1 MKRGQ
6 AVEIAGLLGR
16 SADRDVFLGFAEAF
30 LLHQISVA
38 DVLNEET
45 GEGYQRRF
53 DKRHSQ
59 DFRRYIQSPGAT
71 TIPLTFNLRPRSDD
85 AWRITSLPRGRA
97 VLRVNAECQDAFYQ
111 VDCQHR
117 LGFLADQSLMLP
129 FMAYLGLTREEEMA
143 VFSTIN
149 GKAKGLGT
157 SLLDYHEARLAHDL
171 ERDRPELYI
180 ALRLHEDERSPWF
193 RRLDLGGH
201 STTGLK
207 RRASLRTMQKA
218 VKKFLNHSNSLGTL
232 TAIQIYDLLLAFWRA
247 VAFVLE
253 REWNNPRK
261 HFLTKG
267 VGVYALSIIAA
278 DIYREG
284 GPNAESV
291 CTESFMRAKLTDF
304 LPDFDWS
311 TSGPLRGLGGEAG
324 VRQAVELLR
333 EQRNSP
339 PWRVLAGGQ

>member
-1 MKRGQ
+1 MKTPQ
-6 AVEIAGLLGR
+6 PIEIDGLVGR
-16 SADRDVFLGFAEAF
+16 SADRVVFLGFAEAC
-30 LLHQISVA
+30 LLHRISVA

-45 GEGYQRRF
+45 AQGYQRRF

-71 TIPLTFNLRPRSDD
+71 TIPLTFNLRPRPDGG
-85 AWRITSLPRGRA
+85 WRVTQLPGGRA
-97 VLRVNAECQDAFYQ
+97 VLRINAGCQDALFQ

-117 LGFLADQSLMLP
+117 LGFLADQQLVLP
-129 FMAYLGLTREEEMA
+129 FMAFIGLTHEEEMA

-157 SLLDYHEARLAHDL
+157 SLLDYHEAQLAQDL
-171 ERDRPELYI
+171 ERDRPELYV

-193 RRLDLGGH
+193 RQLDLGGH

-218 VKKFLNHSNSLGTL
+218 VKKFLSHSDSLGDL
-232 TAIQIYDLLLAFWRA
+232 TAVQIYELLLGFWRA
-247 VAFVLE
+247 VAFILE
-253 REWNNPRK
+253 QEWSNPRK

-267 VGVYALSIIAA
+267 VGVYALSILAA
-278 DIYREG
+278 DIYCEAR
-284 GPNAESV
+284 PKSLAA
-291 CTESFMRAKLTDF
+291 CTENYMRAKLVDF
-304 LPDFDWS
+304 LPTFDWS

-324 VRQAVELLR
+324 VREAVHMLR
-333 EQRNSP
+333 TLRNST
-339 PWRVLAGGQ
+339 PWRVFAGGK